1 MNQSDIDKQG
11 ITEGPISPMPQ
22 KMEDKSLSKRISQDE
37 GLSEAFMKL
46 ATIMDELREQ
56 CPWDQEQTID
66 TLRAMTLEET
76 YELTG
81 AIDEKNWSDLKGE
94 LGDIMLHLLF
104 YARIGKEQQQFNLK
118 DVLES
123 ISEKMIRRHPH
134 IYGDIKVK
142 DAEAVKRNWQ
152 QIKQQQEKT
161 AILSGVPKG
170 LPSMV
175 KAARIQEKA
184 RQAGFDWPEGETQS
198 VYDKVL
204 EELSELQEAIEST
217 DQGHIE
223 EELGD
228 VFFSLI
234 NYARF
239 LKVDADKALESCNQK
254 FIKRFNLMEQ
264 LAADQGRSITDPDM
278 LFKEMDDLWEA
289 AKQKLK
295 KELGVQGSINGDGS
309 QAEQ

>member
-170 LPSMV
+170 CPPWSKLPGSRKRQDKLVLTGPKGKRSPCMIKSWRNSV
-175 KAARIQEKA
+175 SCRRRSNRRI
-184 RQAGFDWPEGETQS
+184 RG
-198 VYDKVL
+198 
-204 EELSELQEAIEST
+204 I
-217 DQGHIE
+217 
-223 EELGD
+223 
-228 VFFSLI
+228 
-234 NYARF
+234 
-239 LKVDADKALESCNQK
+239 
-254 FIKRFNLMEQ
+254 
-264 LAADQGRSITDPDM
+264 
-278 LFKEMDDLWEA
+278 
-289 AKQKLK
+289 
-295 KELGVQGSINGDGS
+295 
-309 QAEQ
+309 